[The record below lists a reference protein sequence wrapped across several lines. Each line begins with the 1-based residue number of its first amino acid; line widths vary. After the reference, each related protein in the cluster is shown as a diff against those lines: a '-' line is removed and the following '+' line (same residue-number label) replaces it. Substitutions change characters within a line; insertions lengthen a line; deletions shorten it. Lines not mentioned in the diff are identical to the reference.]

1 MKDFFKIGLPILAI
15 IFIGFFTTYVMTVK
29 EPKQELT
36 IATGRVEGAY
46 YTYAL
51 EYKKLLKQEQIT
63 LNIVPTAGSI
73 EALKLLRE
81 KKVDIAFTQGGTVNK
96 NDKKNLE
103 VLASLYNE
111 PIWIFY
117 KGDDL
122 EYIYQFKG
130 KSISVGETGSG
141 VFPVALSLL
150 QSNGITF
157 KNSTLYKL
165 SIKQSIQKLKSGE
178 INILFTIA
186 SPYSTSVQEILQ
198 DKSIKIMNLRR
209 AKAYAQAYLYSVL
222 TLEEGML
229 DLEKNIPSIKVE
241 LLSKMAF
248 LAVDK
253 NLDGKLK
260 RLIVRKAKII
270 HSQKGVFE
278 KENEFP
284 NQRNLELPISI
295 DAKKY
300 LENGDT
306 FLEKIFPYHIAQT
319 IDRFK
324 LLIIPIITL
333 LLPFIKGALPLFRW
347 TIRRK
352 IYKYYKSI
360 NRLDNSVLEA
370 STEELKVNLIALQ
383 DLLKQ
388 IKKETNIPL
397 SYMGEYYDLI
407 IHIDIVIKH
416 IETALKIKQNT

>member
-1 MKDFFKIGLPILAI
+1 MKDFLKIGLPILAL
-15 IFIGFFTTYVMTVK
+15 IFIGFYTTYSMTVK
-29 EPKQELT
+29 KPKKELT
-36 IATGRVEGAY
+36 IATGRVGGAY
-46 YTYAL
+46 HTYAL
-51 EYKKLLKQEQIT
+51 EYQKLLKEDKII

-73 EALKLLRE
+73 EALKLLKA
-81 KKVDIAFTQGGTVNK
+81 KKVDVAFAQGGTVDAEEK
-96 NDKKNLE
+96 EKLE

-117 KGDDL
+117 KGRTL
-122 EYIYQFKG
+122 EYLYEFKG
-130 KSISVGETGSG
+130 KKISVGEKGSG

-150 QSNGITF
+150 QSNGVTHS
-157 KNSTLYKL
+157 NTTLYNF
-165 SIKQSIQKLKSGE
+165 STKQSIEKLKNGE
-178 INILFTIA
+178 IDIFFSIA
-186 SPYSTSVQEILQ
+186 SPYSATIQNILQ

-222 TLEEGML
+222 TLGEGML
-229 DLEKNIPSIKVE
+229 DLEKNIPHTEVQ

-260 RLIVRKAKII
+260 RLLVRKAKII
-270 HSQKGVFE
+270 HSKKGVFE

-300 LENGDT
+300 LENGET
-306 FLEKIFPYHIAQT
+306 FLEKIFPYTIAQN

-324 LLIIPIITL
+324 LLIIPILTL

-352 IYKYYKSI
+352 IYKYYKNI
-360 NRLDNSVLEA
+360 NRLDNSVSQA
-370 STEELKVNLIALQ
+370 SPKELQTNLIALQ
-383 DLLKQ
+383 ELLKQ
-388 IKKETNIPL
+388 IKEESNVPL

-407 IHIDIVIKH
+407 VHIDIVIKH
-416 IETALKIKQNT
+416 IERVLEGKV